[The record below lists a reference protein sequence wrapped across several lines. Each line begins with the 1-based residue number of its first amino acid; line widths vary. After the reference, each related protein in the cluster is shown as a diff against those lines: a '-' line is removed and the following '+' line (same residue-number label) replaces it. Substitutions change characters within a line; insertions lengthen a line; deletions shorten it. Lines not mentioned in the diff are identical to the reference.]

1 MGGPLQIILSDIY
14 ITRTENELKKPLFCR
29 RIVDGMENTRK
40 KKKNNSFFQKLD
52 NYDPKINLII
62 EENPSKFLDAKIV
75 NNNDSITIE
84 VYKKTSKQSLYWPFR
99 LTKRFKQNVSGYL
112 HRTKRISFNFE
123 MEIKLIKRKIIN
135 VVCQA
140 EFVNSF
146 III

>member
-29 RIVDGMENTRK
+29 RIVDGMENRRK

-62 EENPSKFLDAKIV
+62 EENLSKFLDAKIV

-99 LTKRFKQNVSGYL
+99 LTKRFK
-112 HRTKRISFNFE
+112 
-123 MEIKLIKRKIIN
+123 
-135 VVCQA
+135 
-140 EFVNSF
+140 
-146 III
+146 